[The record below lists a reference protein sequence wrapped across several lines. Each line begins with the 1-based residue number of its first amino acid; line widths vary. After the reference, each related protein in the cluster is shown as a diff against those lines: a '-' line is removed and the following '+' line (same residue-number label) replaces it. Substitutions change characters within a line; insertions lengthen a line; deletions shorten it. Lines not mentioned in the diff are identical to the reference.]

1 MADRT
6 AMSARIRGRVQGVGF
21 RYHTRTQAVTLG
33 VYGWVRNE
41 PDGSVSVVAEGPEQ
55 AVQSFSNWLRKGPPG
70 ARVDDIHIE
79 SREAQGLFKRF
90 SIEH

>member
-1 MADRT
+1 
-6 AMSARIRGRVQGVGF
+6 MSAHIRGRVQGVGF
-21 RYHTRTQAVTLG
+21 RYHTRTQALKLG

-55 AVQSFSNWLRKGPPG
+55 AVQGFSNWLRKGPPG

-79 SREAQGLFKRF
+79 PREAQGLLKRF